1 MTGPTRDWD
10 KELADIDKLIAS
22 SPAVPPGSTVPA
34 PPGPRAGPP
43 AAVPKREALGG
54 WSRVLLGVAAAVGAA
69 FWPYAHACG
78 LGLWLY
84 FGVAGTV
91 VIAGV
96 WGMVVSWRRRLGLAH
111 VVALLVTL
119 WGIGLVAAEVLPR
132 LGYAKDTATWSCS

>member
-10 KELADIDKLIAS
+10 KELADIDKIIAS

-34 PPGPRAGPP
+34 PAPRAGPP
-43 AAVPKREALGG
+43 VAAPRREALGG

-84 FGVAGTV
+84 LGVSGTV
-91 VIAGV
+91 VVAGG
-96 WGMVVSWRRRLGLAH
+96 WGMLASWRRRLGLAH

-119 WGIGLVAAEVLPR
+119 WGIGLVAAELLPR
-132 LGYAKDTATWSCS
+132 LGYARDTATWSCP

>member
-1 MTGPTRDWD
+1 MTGPKRDWD

-34 PPGPRAGPP
+34 PAGPRAGPP
-43 AAVPKREALGG
+43 AALPKREALGG
-54 WSRVLLGVAAAVGAA
+54 WSRVLLGAAAAVGAA

-84 FGVAGTV
+84 LGVAGTV

-119 WGIGLVAAEVLPR
+119 WGIGLVAAELLPR